1 MGREPRADPWSRARR
16 PWEKVWDDEAG
27 RQRGQL
33 GEALG
38 GGDLNTVLLV
48 TNFKHRILFLIFFK
62 RSWLRS
68 VSLGNSM
75 TEFTFQAG

>member
-1 MGREPRADPWSRARR
+1 MVRREPRADPWSRGRR
-16 PWEKVWDDEAG
+16 PWEKVWEDEAG

-33 GEALG
+33 GEVVG
-38 GGDLNTVLLV
+38 GLNTVLLV
-48 TNFKHRILFLIFFK
+48 TNFKHCILFLIFFK
-62 RSWLRS
+62 TSWLRS